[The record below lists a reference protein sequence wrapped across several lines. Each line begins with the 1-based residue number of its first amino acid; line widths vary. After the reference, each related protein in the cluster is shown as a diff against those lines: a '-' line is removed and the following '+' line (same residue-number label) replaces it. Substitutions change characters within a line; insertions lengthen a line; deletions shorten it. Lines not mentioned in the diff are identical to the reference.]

1 MLQVKCTVIAE
12 KDLDQIC
19 KRLNISRVQLAQE
32 AGVGYE
38 FLSHA
43 NSGRFPIA
51 EKSWYKIKQV
61 LDQHEKNI
69 DKKYS
74 CLDKSRIKQ
83 LYKEHN

>member
-1 MLQVKCTVIAE
+1 MLQVKCTVLAD

-19 KRLNISRVQLAQE
+19 RRIGISRARLAHE
-32 AGVGYE
+32 ADVGYE

-43 NSGRFPIA
+43 NSGRFPIN
-51 EKSWYKIKQV
+51 EKSWYKLKKV
-61 LDQHEKNI
+61 LDQYEKDV

-74 CLDKSRIKQ
+74 RLDKSRVKQ